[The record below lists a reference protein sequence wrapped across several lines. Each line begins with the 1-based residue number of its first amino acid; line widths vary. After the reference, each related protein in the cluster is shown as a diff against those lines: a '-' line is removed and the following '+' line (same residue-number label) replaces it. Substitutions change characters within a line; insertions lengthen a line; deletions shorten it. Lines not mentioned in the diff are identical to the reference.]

1 MNQIL
6 SSHIKREYQVYQ
18 NLSNLNHQP
27 FQHMRTN
34 FISILRT
41 LALVA
46 FTAALATGCNQ
57 GETRDDRD
65 VAVPVS
71 VSEAGYE
78 SISEFVQTT
87 GTVNAVR
94 SADLNTEVKGDYYLQ
109 TNPATGNPYALGDQ
123 IQKGQTL
130 IKLEN
135 REYELN
141 IQLESVKLEQ
151 KLSKQ
156 EYDKQKALYEKGGVT
171 LRELTNAEKAF
182 INAQSAL
189 EEARL
194 NMNKLSV
201 VAPITGIITQLPHHT
216 QGTQISANTTVAK
229 IMDYR
234 ELIMEVS
241 LPEKTLAAIQPG
253 QSVKVDHY
261 SLESETL
268 EGRVTEISPAVDPTT
283 RMFDAKLRVQNPN
296 KTLRPGMF
304 VKANVLVEYKDNVIT
319 LPREVVLDKND
330 RKVVYV
336 VQQERARE
344 RTVVTGIES
353 DQRIEI
359 IEGIEKDERVVTDG
373 YETLRDRS
381 KVRILR

>member
-1 MNQIL
+1 MRRHLITSLRIL
-6 SSHIKREYQVYQ
+6 AV
-18 NLSNLNHQP
+18 
-27 FQHMRTN
+27 
-34 FISILRT
+34 
-41 LALVA
+41 VA
-46 FTAALATGCNQ
+46 MTASLTAGCNQ
-57 GETRDDRD
+57 GETRSDRD

-87 GTVNAVR
+87 GTVQSLR
-94 SADLNTEVKGDYYLQ
+94 SADLVNEVKGDYYLQ
-109 TNPATGNPYALGDQ
+109 TNPATGNRYALGDQ

-130 IKLEN
+130 LKLEN

-171 LRELTNAEKAF
+171 LRELTNAEKAY
-182 INAQSAL
+182 INAQAAL

-194 NMNKLSV
+194 NINKLSV
-201 VAPITGIITQLPHHT
+201 VAPFTGIITQLPHHT
-216 QGTQISANTTVAK
+216 QGTQVSANTTVAK

-241 LPEKTLAAIQPG
+241 LPEKTLAKIQPG
-253 QSVKVDHY
+253 QPVNVDHY

-268 EGRVTEISPAVDPTT
+268 EGKVTEISPAVDPTT
-283 RMFDAKLRVQNPN
+283 RMFDAKLKVQNPN

-304 VKANVLVEYKDNVIT
+304 VKANVLVEYKDSVIT

-336 VQQERARE
+336 VQQDRARE

-353 DQRIEI
+353 EDRIEI
-359 IEGIEKDERVVTDG
+359 TNGIERDERVVTDG
-373 YETLRDRS
+373 YETLRNRS

>member
-1 MNQIL
+1 MRIHF
-6 SSHIKREYQVYQ
+6 STIPIR
-18 NLSNLNHQP
+18 NLAVV
-27 FQHMRTN
+27 
-34 FISILRT
+34 
-41 LALVA
+41 ALIAFVA
-46 FTAALATGCNQ
+46 GGCDQ
-57 GETRDDRD
+57 GETRGDRD

-71 VSEAGYE
+71 VSEAGYQA
-78 SISEFVQTT
+78 ISEFIQTT
-87 GTVNAVR
+87 GTVKAVR
-94 SADLNTEVKGDYYLQ
+94 SADLTTEVKGNYYLQ
-109 TNPATGNPYALGDQ
+109 NHPAKGQPYALGDQ
-123 IQKGQTL
+123 IRKGQTL
-130 IKLEN
+130 VKLEN

-171 LRELTNAEKAF
+171 LRELTNAEKAY
-182 INAQSAL
+182 INAQAAL

-194 NMNKLSV
+194 NMDKLSIG
-201 VAPITGIITQLPHHT
+201 APFTGVITQLPHHT
-216 QGTQISANTTVAK
+216 RGTQVAANTTVAT

-241 LPEKTLAAIQPG
+241 LPEKTLTRIKAGQP
-253 QSVKVDHY
+253 VKVNHY

-268 EGRVTEISPAVDPTT
+268 EGKVTEISPAVDPTT

-304 VKANVLVEYKDNVIT
+304 VKANVLVEHKDSVIT
-319 LPREVVLDKND
+319 LPREVVLDKDD

-336 VQQERARE
+336 VQKDRARE
-344 RTVVTGIES
+344 RTVVTGLES

-359 IEGIEKDERVVTDG
+359 IDGIEEDERVVTDG